1 MRVSGAATAGL
12 VAVACGAGGEPEA
25 EMAAGPAADEAP
37 AEEAAPA
44 ASGSMYSEA
53 PMLAEMVAAGDLPPV
68 DERLPASPAV
78 LEAVE
83 QVGKYGGTIRRGF
96 KGVSDRWGP
105 TKMQNESL
113 TCTTW
118 T

>member
-1 MRVSGAATAGL
+1 MNGCRPV
-12 VAVACGAGGEPEA
+12 
-25 EMAAGPAADEAP
+25 
-37 AEEAAPA
+37 
-44 ASGSMYSEA
+44 
-53 PMLAEMVAAGDLPPV
+53 LPPV

-113 TCTTW
+113 T
-118 T
+118 